1 MPDDNK
7 NPEYYDGKPKKSAV
21 NPNPRP
27 SWSTGP
33 SRLSKTVYRCLMMVN
48 TIKEMVL
55 LQLLEILE
63 DGRPEGR
70 VGGPFPLWHALPD
83 ETQEEQL
90 DS

>member
-1 MPDDNK
+1 M
-7 NPEYYDGKPKKSAV
+7 Y
-21 NPNPRP
+21 
-27 SWSTGP
+27 
-33 SRLSKTVYRCLMMVN
+33 
-48 TIKEMVL
+48 
-55 LQLLEILE
+55 LE